1 MKEEKKTKFENKLQ
15 KLIDEKTKEFDEELK
30 KIFGRVYQ
38 RINEAKK
45 DLESMQDRINKINGI
60 NDIEILSDLEE
71 IEIDEKLID
80 DEEKQCA
87 ICLENYSIGNKI
99 IYLPCCH
106 YFHSSC
112 IRNWLKIKNK
122 CPYCKRVI

>member
-1 MKEEKKTKFENKLQ
+1 MIEEQKSKYVNKLNELAD
-15 KLIDEKTKEFDEELK
+15 KLQRDFDK
-30 KIFGRVYQ
+30 KLQEIYGAICQ
-38 RINEAKK
+38 RINEIYE
-45 DLESMQDRINKINGI
+45 DLESMGDKNNKINNIG
-60 NDIEILSDLEE
+60 ILSDLEE
-71 IEIDEKLID
+71 IEIDVKLID

-112 IRNWLKIKNK
+112 IRNWLKIKNI
-122 CPYCKRVI
+122 CPYCKREV

>member
-1 MKEEKKTKFENKLQ
+1 MIEEQKLKYLNNLNKLADKMQ
-15 KLIDEKTKEFDEELK
+15 REFDK
-30 KIFGRVYQ
+30 KLQEIFGRINQ
-38 RINEAKK
+38 RINKIYE
-45 DLESMQDRINKINGI
+45 DLESMKDKTNKINNIG
-60 NDIEILSDLEE
+60 ILSDLEE

-80 DEEKQCA
+80 NAEKQCA

-112 IRNWLKIKNK
+112 IRNWIKIKNI
-122 CPYCKRVI
+122 CPYCKREV

>member
-1 MKEEKKTKFENKLQ
+1 MIEEQKSKYKNELNKLH
-15 KLIDEKTKEFDEELK
+15 DEMNRKFCEELK
-30 KIFGRVYQ
+30 KIFGGIHQ
-38 RINEAKK
+38 RINEAIR
-45 DLESMQDRINKINGI
+45 DLESMKVKIN
-60 NDIEILSDLEE
+60 NIENKSDLEE
-71 IEIDEKLID
+71 IEIDKKFID
-80 DEEKQCA
+80 DEEKQCS

-112 IRNWLKIKNK
+112 IRNWLKIKYK

>member
-15 KLIDEKTKEFDEELK
+15 KLVDEKTKEFDEELK
-30 KIFGRVYQ
+30 KIIGRVHQ
-38 RINEAKK
+38 RINEAKN
-45 DLESMQDRINKINGI
+45 RINKIIGI

-71 IEIDEKLID
+71 FEIDEKLID

-122 CPYCKRVI
+122 NESTNFSQNKSK